1 MKIEVKGAI
10 IGNDQQWIYDWLEL
24 EATSPKK
31 VNDSIIKAEQGE
43 ELEVEINSGGGSVFA
58 GSEIYTALKN
68 YPGKVTVNIVG
79 LAASSA
85 SIIAMAG
92 DKIRM
97 SPTAQIMIHNVSSM
111 AWGDYNEMDKMA
123 DILKGTNDSISNAYQ
138 LKTGKSKEE
147 LLDMMNQETWLTSQE
162 ALKHGFI
169 DEVMF
174 DTTNQLVASHGSYML
189 PEEVINKLRN
199 GIKKLENNI
208 PQEPPKIE
216 EPKNDVDLD
225 VLKAKLN
232 LKIKL

>member
-58 GSEIYTALKN
+58 GSEMYTALKN

-174 DTTNQLVASHGSYML
+174 DTTNQLVASHSSYML

-216 EPKNDVDLD
+216 ESKNYVDLD

>member
-1 MKIEVKGAI
+1 MKIEIKGAI

-58 GSEIYTALKN
+58 GSEMYTALKN

-189 PEEVINKLRN
+189 PDEVINKLRN